1 MTPRDAATAGADD
14 SAIALDGIQRDA
26 LLPRLDAFLGAV
38 GDPAARAPY
47 AALRAAVARQAVPA
61 ELAGRLGAIVELAL
75 TSGHARAAH
84 GPGAELALWSL
95 FQKTPRGREIAASV
109 GALNAALAPLAG
121 RKIEAVVAAARGP
134 GAYALT
140 LRAEGVA
147 ATLRFEPA
155 GVRIENLEV
164 G

>member
-1 MTPRDAATAGADD
+1 MTPRGSATAGADD
-14 SAIALDGIQRDA
+14 SAIALDGIQRAA
-26 LLPRLDAFLGAV
+26 LLPQLDAFLGAV
-38 GDPAARAPY
+38 GDLAAREPY
-47 AALRAAVARQAVPA
+47 LALRAAVARQDVSA

-75 TSGHARAAH
+75 TSGRARAAH

-95 FQKTPRGREIAASV
+95 FQKTPRGREIAASIS
-109 GALNAALAPLAG
+109 ALNAALAPFAG

-140 LRAEGVA
+140 LRAEGVV